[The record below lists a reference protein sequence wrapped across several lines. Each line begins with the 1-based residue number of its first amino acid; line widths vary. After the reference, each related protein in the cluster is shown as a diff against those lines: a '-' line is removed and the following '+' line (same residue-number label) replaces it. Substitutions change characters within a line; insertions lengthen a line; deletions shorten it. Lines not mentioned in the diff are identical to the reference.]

1 MMRASGS
8 DLGIFTCDT
17 PLRRFYGSAG
27 WTHLPG
33 TVLIGGT
40 PEEPL
45 PSDRFDKVTIGSFFS
60 PAAIAAKPSFLNA
73 RIELYP
79 GSIDTL
85 W

>member
-1 MMRASGS
+1 MRASGS

-17 PLRRFYGSAG
+17 PLRRFYASAG

-33 TVLIGGT
+33 TVVIGGT
-40 PEEPL
+40 PDDPL
-45 PSDRFDKVTIGSFFS
+45 PSDRFDKVTVGSFFS
-60 PAAIAAKPSFLNA
+60 PAAIAAEPSFLNA

-79 GSIDTL
+79 SSIDTL